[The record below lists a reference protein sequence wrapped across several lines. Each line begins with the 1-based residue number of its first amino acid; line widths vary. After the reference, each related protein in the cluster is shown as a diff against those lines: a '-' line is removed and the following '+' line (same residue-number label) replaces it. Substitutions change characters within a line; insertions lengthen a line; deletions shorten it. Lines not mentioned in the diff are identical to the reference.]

1 MKKHF
6 NSLAKEVKTMITVYV
21 LVTFADESGVHKAG
35 TICQVKSEDFDPRFM
50 KKIDNPGGDSY
61 TKEETNELLS
71 HKQDTLTAGQN
82 ITIEDDTISAKD
94 DIGDTVTVTQI
105 QSTGTKIA
113 TIKVN
118 ETDTDIYAP
127 AGGSGLDEEV
137 IADAFDTVGHEVPA
151 TGTLYNVGD
160 IVKKSSSWYECST
173 ACESGPFDSSKWTSI
188 NVTSFTST
196 GAGNTINAGEYAFI
210 SNKSKLYRNKN
221 QWGTSYFDPANVDTN
236 NFEEVA
242 YTNYSTTVYVPP
254 HTEYASYSAG
264 DFVMYDG
271 ALYKCTGSTSGGT
284 FDPAKWSETQVM
296 DEIPSGGGGGGVTVL
311 DIDIDPASLISSDG
325 TCTISLGGIAQT
337 AAQVEALIAAGI
349 VQLCSSVS
357 GLTYTINEMYYE
369 AGSNSVT
376 FGLYVWESSNSK
388 FIYLTI
394 SRDDSSAPGGNVVWN
409 WYKYTPQ

>member
-1 MKKHF
+1 
-6 NSLAKEVKTMITVYV
+6 MITVYV
-21 LVTFADESGVHKAG
+21 LVTFADESGVHRAG

-82 ITIEDDTISAKD
+82 ITIEEDTISAKD
-94 DIGDTVTVTQI
+94 DIGDTVEVTQI

-118 ETDTDIYAP
+118 ETETDLYAP
-127 AGGSGLDEEV
+127 EGGSGLDEEV

-160 IVKKSSSWYECST
+160 IVKKLSDWYQCST

-188 NVTSFTST
+188 TVTSFTSS
-196 GAGNTINAGEYAFI
+196 GSGNTVNAGDYAYV

-221 QWGTSYFDPANVDTN
+221 QWGSSYFDPANPSTSD
-236 NFEEVA
+236 FEQVA

-254 HTEYASYSAG
+254 HIEYADYSVG

-284 FDPAKWSETQVM
+284 FDPTKWSETQVM
-296 DEIPSGGGGGGVTVL
+296 DEIPSGGGGGVTVL
-311 DIDIDPASLISSDG
+311 DIDMDPASLASSSG
-325 TCTISLGGIAQT
+325 TCEVSLNGTAQT
-337 AAQVEALIAAGI
+337 AAQLEALIAAGVI
-349 VQLCSSVS
+349 QLRSSVS
-357 GLTYTINEMYYE
+357 FITYSVNELNWD
-369 AGSNSVT
+369 AGSGMVEL
-376 FGLYVWESSNSK
+376 GLYVWNTTENN
-388 FIYLTI
+388 FNCIRI
-394 SRDDSSAPGGNVVWN
+394 SRDDSLAPGGNVVWD
-409 WYKYTPQ
+409 WSKYTPQ

>member
-1 MKKHF
+1 
-6 NSLAKEVKTMITVYV
+6 MITVYV
-21 LVTFADESGVHKAG
+21 LVTFADEAGVHKAG

-113 TIKVN
+113 TIRVN

-127 AGGSGLDEEV
+127 AGGGGLDEEV
-137 IADAFDTVGHEVPA
+137 IADAFDVTGHEVPA

-160 IVKKSSSWYECST
+160 IVKKLSDWFQCST

-188 NVTSFTST
+188 TVTSFTSS
-196 GAGNTINAGEYAFI
+196 GSGNTINAGDYAYV

-221 QWGTSYFDPANVDTN
+221 QWGSSYFDPANPSTSD
-236 NFEEVA
+236 FEQVA

-254 HTEYASYSAG
+254 HTEYADYSVG

-284 FDPAKWSETQVM
+284 FDPTKWSETQVM

-311 DIDIDPASLISSDG
+311 DIDIDPASLSSTDG
-325 TCTISLGGIAQT
+325 TCAITLGGVAQT
-337 AAQVEALIAAGI
+337 AAMLEALIAAGTI
-349 VQLCSSVS
+349 QLCSSVS
-357 GLTYTINEMYYE
+357 AITYAVNELNWY
-369 AGSNSVT
+369 AGTGSVT
-376 FGLYVWESSNSK
+376 LGLYVWDTLESNFSYIK
-388 FIYLTI
+388 I
-394 SRDDSSAPGGNVVWN
+394 SRDDSLAPGGNVVWEWN
-409 WYKYTPQ
+409 KYTPQ